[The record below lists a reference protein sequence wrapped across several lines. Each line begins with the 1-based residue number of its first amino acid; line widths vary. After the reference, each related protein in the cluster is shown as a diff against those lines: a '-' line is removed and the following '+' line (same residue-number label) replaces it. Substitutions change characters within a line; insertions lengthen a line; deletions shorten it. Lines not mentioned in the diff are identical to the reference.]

1 MSIFNEQCML
11 QNKNLVKYHSCT
23 ARSYVIKNEKR
34 YPSST
39 LKLVTGMTSKSSKPK
54 LYILH
59 YLSKYRQWA
68 FFSFTTTTNNNNDD
82 DDDDNGISKKCLYHY
97 LSSMSGRLRQ
107 GRIMACLPPPPSPF
121 TFHACHAVH
130 AVIDNCSSLKNA

>member
-34 YPSST
+34 CPTST

-59 YLSKYRQWA
+59 YLSKCRQWA
-68 FFSFTTTTNNNNDD
+68 FFSFTNNNNNNNNNNDD

-97 LSSMSGRLRQ
+97 LSSMSGRFRQ
-107 GRIMACLPPPPSPF
+107 GRIRACLPPSPPPPVLPF
-121 TFHACHAVH
+121 RPAAQ
-130 AVIDNCSSLKNA
+130 SMLS

>member
-1 MSIFNEQCML
+1 ML
-11 QNKNLVKYHSCT
+11 KNKNLVKNHSCT
-23 ARSYVIKNEKR
+23 VRSYLMKNEKR

-59 YLSKYRQWA
+59 YLSKCRQWA

-107 GRIMACLPPPPSPF
+107 GRIMACLQAPSPSPF

>member
-1 MSIFNEQCML
+1 MGLGSVHVSIFNEQCML

-23 ARSYVIKNEKR
+23 ARSYLIKNEKK
-34 YPSST
+34 YPTPT

-59 YLSKYRQWA
+59 YLSKCRQWA
-68 FFSFTTTTNNNNDD
+68 FFSFTTTTTNNNDD

-107 GRIMACLPPPPSPF
+107 GCIRACLPTPPPLLPF
-121 TFHACHAVH
+121 TPATQ
-130 AVIDNCSSLKNA
+130 SMLS

>member
-1 MSIFNEQCML
+1 ML
-11 QNKNLVKYHSCT
+11 KNKNLVKNHSCT
-23 ARSYVIKNEKR
+23 VRSYLMKNEKR

-59 YLSKYRQWA
+59 YLSKCRQWA
-68 FFSFTTTTNNNNDD
+68 FFSFTNNNNNNNNNNND

-107 GRIMACLPPPPSPF
+107 GRIRACSPPPLPFYLLGLPRSPC
-121 TFHACHAVH
+121 CHR
-130 AVIDNCSSLKNA
+130 

>member
-1 MSIFNEQCML
+1 ML
-11 QNKNLVKYHSCT
+11 KNKNLVKNHSCT
-23 ARSYVIKNEKR
+23 VRSYLMKNEKR

>member
-1 MSIFNEQCML
+1 MGLGSVHVSIFNEQCML

-23 ARSYVIKNEKR
+23 VRSYLMKNEKR

-59 YLSKYRQWA
+59 YLSTCRQWA
-68 FFSFTTTTNNNNDD
+68 FFSFTNNNNNNDDD

-107 GRIMACLPPPPSPF
+107 GRIGACLHPPPPPFYLLGLPRSPC
-121 TFHACHAVH
+121 CHR
-130 AVIDNCSSLKNA
+130 

>member
-1 MSIFNEQCML
+1 MGLGSVHVSIFNEQCML

-23 ARSYVIKNEKR
+23 VRSYLMKNEKR

-59 YLSKYRQWA
+59 YLSKCRQWA
-68 FFSFTTTTNNNNDD
+68 FFSVTNNNNNNDD

-107 GRIMACLPPPPSPF
+107 GRIRACLHPPPPPPPF
-121 TFHACHAVH
+121 TF
-130 AVIDNCSSLKNA
+130 

>member
-1 MSIFNEQCML
+1 MGLGSVHVSIFNEQCML

-23 ARSYVIKNEKR
+23 VRSYLMKNEKR

-59 YLSKYRQWA
+59 YLSKCRQWA
-68 FFSFTTTTNNNNDD
+68 FFSFTNNNNNNDD

-107 GRIMACLPPPPSPF
+107 GRIMACLPPPPPLLPF
-121 TFHACHAVH
+121 TPATQ
-130 AVIDNCSSLKNA
+130 SMLS

>member
-1 MSIFNEQCML
+1 M
-11 QNKNLVKYHSCT
+11 
-23 ARSYVIKNEKR
+23 KNEKR

-59 YLSKYRQWA
+59 YLSKCRQWA
-68 FFSFTTTTNNNNDD
+68 FFSFTNNNNNDDD

-107 GRIMACLPPPPSPF
+107 GRIRACLHIHDKLLS
-121 TFHACHAVH
+121 CYKM
-130 AVIDNCSSLKNA
+130 CSLSSSF